1 MPLKKPSQLFESKVV
16 EEENS
21 SPARKYLNDTYKR
34 FHGSLS
40 KIEELQGRVEE
51 IYTQYPK
58 TFEILTNELDNRIT
72 KDDLD
77 NTMFT
82 HLTVVDEN
90 FKAIQEQ
97 VKGVNKKD
105 LKEFR
110 NSVSELTY
118 IVENLIDVELPQYRK
133 RVTKDGIRVSEKLS
147 ENDKQ

>member
-1 MPLKKPSQLFESKVV
+1 MPLKKPSELFGSRVV
-16 EEENS
+16 NEDNL
-21 SPARKYLNDTYKR
+21 SPVKKHLNDTYQQ
-34 FHGSLS
+34 FQGSLS

-58 TFEILTNELDNRIT
+58 TFEILANELDNRIT

-90 FKAIQEQ
+90 FKAIKEQ

-105 LKEFR
+105 LREFR
-110 NSVSELTY
+110 NNVSELTD

-133 RVTKDGIRVSEKLS
+133 RVTGNEIKISNN
-147 ENDKQ
+147 NDKLTQ